1 MLPVLLVPPRC
12 NVFQDTAH
20 EELQKLR
27 ALCKLQQQ
35 QLELKE
41 KELQALTARCKKQQ
55 EQRQAQDKHLQGGE
69 EDEEEK
75 GQVAVGTGAGPR
87 VAAGCAGKTQRRQQL
102 HTLTR
107 HTSRSQSIPGR
118 PTRTACNSP

>member
-41 KELQALTARCKKQQ
+41 KELQALTAQCKKQQ
-55 EQRQAQDKHLQGGE
+55 AQEKHLQGGE

>member
-1 MLPVLLVPPRC
+1 MLPVLLVPPRR
-12 NVFQDTAH
+12 NLFQDTAH

-35 QLELKE
+35 QLDSKE

-87 VAAGCAGKTQRRQQL
+87 VAAGCAGKTQRQQQP

-107 HTSRSQSIPGR
+107 HVSRSQSIPKW